1 MKNHIWIP
9 NIKKKIKLM
18 TNGIEMISMVIMII
32 TGKNLLS
39 RVLKKLKNKDKRMI
53 EKCKNISKL

>member
-1 MKNHIWIP
+1 
-9 NIKKKIKLM
+9 M